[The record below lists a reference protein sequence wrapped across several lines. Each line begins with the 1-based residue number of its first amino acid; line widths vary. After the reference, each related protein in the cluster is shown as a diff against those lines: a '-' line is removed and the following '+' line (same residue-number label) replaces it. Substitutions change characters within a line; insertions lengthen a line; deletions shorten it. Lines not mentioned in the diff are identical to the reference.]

1 MLKILKFYVIAVLFV
16 SLSTQAKADAVK
28 LPTKFELSAIEGS
41 ARLTRETVKDKK
53 VLIQF
58 WASWCVGC
66 SKVMEELIPIAKGT
80 EKTQY
85 LSISLDETKDQAK
98 GYFKFQNDSVKKL
111 LPSSWIDPDTS
122 LANALNIKSLPAL
135 VLIDSSGTV
144 IENMYG
150 HPSAEQMKKI
160 EDFFK

>member
-1 MLKILKFYVIAVLFV
+1 MLKSLKYYLIVALIASHTTLA
-16 SLSTQAKADAVK
+16 QADAVK
-28 LPTKFELSAIEGS
+28 LPTKIDISAIEGS
-41 ARLTRETVKDKK
+41 ARLTRETIKDKK

-66 SKVMEELIPIAKGT
+66 SKVMEELIPITKGT
-80 EKTQY
+80 DKTQY

-98 GYFKFQNDSVKKL
+98 GYFKFQNDNVKKL

-122 LANALNIKSLPAL
+122 LANSLSIKSLPAL
-135 VLIDSSGTV
+135 FLIDSNGTV

>member
-1 MLKILKFYVIAVLFV
+1 MFKSLKIFLIAALFA
-16 SLSTQAKADAVK
+16 SHTTLAQADAVK
-28 LPTKFELSAIEGS
+28 LPAKIDLSALEGS

-80 EKTQY
+80 DKTQY

-98 GYFKFQNDSVKKL
+98 GFFKFQNDNVKKL